1 LSAVPS
7 LFEGSAPAH
16 PSQSNNMGPP
26 ASVPT
31 NRENRIAVGGNR
43 SGKGNALL
51 ELMKG
56 QAKAPAE
63 SSRASSL
70 AKKESK
76 MKGKGKQEEE
86 KPKSN
91 LKARMRPKPRI
102 QPKPVPLFV
111 PTTTD
116 EEAGDT
122 GPDEMW
128 KSEADLTI
136 LKPPLPKL
144 ASPVEARL
152 EGVPANE
159 TESAPENVAELVL
172 EDSAPLDERPQAVVI
187 ENDVE
192 QSESTAPSAPEL
204 VAQQGLVERADPV
217 YVAQEKPT
225 PHPKTTAQPT
235 PKPITRKL
243 PLGKKVVAP
252 AIHRP
257 PRVTRSVSS
266 KQRGVYSLCLFQCSP
281 VDHSQQHL
289 RLTWFSRSFLWH
301 PCPDQ

>member
-1 LSAVPS
+1 
-7 LFEGSAPAH
+7 
-16 PSQSNNMGPP
+16 MGPP
-26 ASVPT
+26 APVPP

-43 SGKGNALL
+43 TGKGNALL

-56 QAKAPAE
+56 QGKAAAG
-63 SSRASSL
+63 SSKASSL

-76 MKGKGKQEEE
+76 MKGKGKQEDE

-91 LKARMRPKPRI
+91 LKARMRPKPKI

-116 EEAGDT
+116 EEAGGT
-122 GPDEMW
+122 EPDETC

-136 LKPPLPKL
+136 LKPLLPRL
-144 ASPVEARL
+144 ASPTEARL

-159 TESAPENVAELVL
+159 AEPAPENVAKLVL
-172 EDSAPLDERPQAVVI
+172 EDPAPLDERPQAVVI

-192 QSESTAPSAPEL
+192 QLESTAPSAPEL
-204 VAQQGLVERADPV
+204 AAQQGLVERADPV
-217 YVAQEKPT
+217 YVTQEKPT
-225 PHPKTTAQPT
+225 SHPKTTAQPT
-235 PKPITRKL
+235 PKPRTSIL

-252 AIHRP
+252 RAS
-257 PRVTRSVSS
+257 RVTRSVSS
-266 KQRGVYSLCLFQCSP
+266 KQRGMYSLLCLLQCSP

-289 RLTWFSRSFLWH
+289 RLTWFSKGFLWH
-301 PCPDQ
+301 PRPDQ